1 MKLTRD
7 LISYFQEDVNGHRM
21 ELRFIRDTD
30 LREVDY
36 FMIINQSQ
44 KMGKFLEGES
54 SRIESGE
61 VNISL

>member
-36 FMIINQSQ
+36 FMIINQS
-44 KMGKFLEGES
+44 
-54 SRIESGE
+54 
-61 VNISL
+61 

>member
-21 ELRFIRDTD
+21 ELRFIRGKD

-36 FMIINQSQ
+36 FMMIKS
-44 KMGKFLEGES
+44 KLEDGKVFGKREFK
-54 SRIESGE
+54 
-61 VNISL
+61 N

>member
-7 LISYFQEDVNGHRM
+7 LISYIQEDINGHRM

-36 FMIINQSQ
+36 FMIINQS
-44 KMGKFLEGES
+44 
-54 SRIESGE
+54 
-61 VNISL
+61 